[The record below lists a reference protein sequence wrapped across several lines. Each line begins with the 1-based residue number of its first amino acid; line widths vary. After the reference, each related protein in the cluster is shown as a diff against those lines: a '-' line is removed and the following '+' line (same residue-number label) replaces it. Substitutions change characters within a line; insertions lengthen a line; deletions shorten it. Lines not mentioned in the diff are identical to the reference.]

1 MEDAIIGVLLFI
13 VAIAGTAMLFRHSP
27 NISRWLKEKR
37 TMGDVSRRDIQTLLE
52 YGIEDAGER
61 LRDKKQREIDAIEI
75 AKSYKEPE

>member
-13 VAIAGTAMLFRHSP
+13 VAIAGTAFLFRYSP
-27 NISRWLKEKR
+27 AITKWLKEKR

-61 LRDKKQREIDAIEI
+61 LRDKKQREIDAIEV

>member
-1 MEDAIIGVLLFI
+1 MENAIFGGLTLVII
-13 VAIAGTAMLFRHSP
+13 VAMAMVIFRYSP

-37 TMGDVSRRDIQTLLE
+37 IMGDVSKSDIRTLLY

-75 AKSYKEPE
+75 AKSYKESD